1 MNKRK
6 SKVAI
11 IGAGF
16 VGAASAYAIAL
27 KKICSELVLIDV
39 NADKAIGEAADIS
52 HGLPFIGSMDLYAG
66 DYSCVKDCDV
76 IVITAGANRKVGE
89 TRLDLAKK
97 NTTIAK
103 DITANIMKYYNGGVL
118 LVVANPVD
126 ILTYMIQKWTG
137 LPSGMVIGSGT
148 TLDTIRFRSALASVA
163 GIDCTNIHG
172 YVIGEHGDS
181 QVPVWSNTHV
191 AGIEISDFC
200 QTNGIKIDDGFKN
213 SILEQIKR
221 GGAEVIKRKG
231 ATYYGVAVCVATLV
245 DSLMRDSDTIRTV
258 STVLNGEFGVSDVAL
273 SLPTIIGSSGAK
285 KVLLPNITD
294 EEVALFRK
302 SAEACKAVLEE
313 CKYLL
318 D

>member
-1 MNKRK
+1 MKKKK

-39 NADKAIGEAADIS
+39 NADKAIGEAADIA
-52 HGLPFIGSMDLYAG
+52 HGLPFLGSMDVYAG
-66 DYSCVKDCDV
+66 DYSCVRDCDV

-97 NTTIAK
+97 NTSIAK
-103 DITANIMKYYNGGVL
+103 GITESIMKYYNGGVI

-126 ILTYMIQKWTG
+126 ILTYMISKWTG
-137 LPSGMVIGSGT
+137 LPSGMVLGSGT
-148 TLDTIRFRSALASVA
+148 TLDTIRFRSSLASLT

-172 YVIGEHGDS
+172 YIIGEHGDS
-181 QVPVWSNTHV
+181 QVPVWSNTHI
-191 AGIEISDFC
+191 AGIEIGDYC
-200 QTNGIKIDDGFKN
+200 KTNGIALTDDVKKN
-213 SILEQIKR
+213 ILEQIKT
-221 GGAEVIKRKG
+221 GGAEIIKRKG

-294 EEVALFRK
+294 EELALFRK
-302 SAEACKAVLEE
+302 SAEACKKVLEE
-313 CKYLL
+313 CK
-318 D
+318 

>member
-1 MNKRK
+1 MKKRK

-27 KKICSELVLIDV
+27 KKVCSELVLIDV
-39 NADKAIGEAADIS
+39 NADKAIGEAADIA
-52 HGLPFIGSMDLYAG
+52 HGLPFLGSMDVYAG
-66 DYSCVKDCDV
+66 DYSCVRDCDV

-97 NTTIAK
+97 NTAIAK
-103 DITANIMKYYNGGVL
+103 EITESIMKYYNGGVI

-126 ILTYMIQKWTG
+126 ILTYMISKWTG
-137 LPSGMVIGSGT
+137 LPKGMVLGSGT
-148 TLDTIRFRSALASVA
+148 TLDTIRLRSALASLTD
-163 GIDCTNIHG
+163 IDCTNIHG
-172 YVIGEHGDS
+172 YIIGEHGDS
-181 QVPVWSNTHV
+181 QVPVWSNTHI
-191 AGIEISDFC
+191 AGIEISDYC
-200 QTNGIKIDDGFKN
+200 RNNGITFNDDVKSN
-213 SILEQIKR
+213 ILNEIKK
-221 GGAEVIKRKG
+221 GGADIIKRKG

-245 DSLMRDSDTIRTV
+245 DSLLRDSDTIRTV
-258 STVLNGEFGVSDVAL
+258 STILDGEFGVSDVAL

-294 EEVALFRK
+294 EELCLFRK

-313 CKYLL
+313 C
-318 D
+318 DN

>member
-1 MNKRK
+1 MKKRK

-27 KKICSELVLIDV
+27 KKVCSELVLIDV
-39 NADKAIGEAADIS
+39 NADKAIGEAADIA
-52 HGLPFIGSMDLYAG
+52 HGLPFLGSMDVYAG
-66 DYSCVKDCDV
+66 DYSCVRDCDV
-76 IVITAGANRKVGE
+76 IVITAGANRKVEE

-97 NTTIAK
+97 NTAIAK
-103 DITANIMKYYNGGVL
+103 GITESMMKYYNGGVI

-126 ILTYMIQKWTG
+126 ILTYMISKWTG
-137 LPSGMVIGSGT
+137 LPKGMVLGSGT
-148 TLDTIRFRSALASVA
+148 TLDTIRLRSALASLT

-172 YVIGEHGDS
+172 YIIGEHGDS
-181 QVPVWSNTHV
+181 QVPVWSNTHI
-191 AGIEISDFC
+191 AGIEISDYC
-200 QTNGIKIDDGFKN
+200 TNNGIAFNEDVK
-213 SILEQIKR
+213 SHILNEIKK
-221 GGAEVIKRKG
+221 GGADIIKRKG

-245 DSLMRDSDTIRTV
+245 DSLLRDSDTIRTV
-258 STVLNGEFGVSDVAL
+258 STVLDGEFGVSDVAL

-294 EEVALFRK
+294 AELSLFHK

-313 CKYLL
+313 C
-318 D
+318 DN

>member
-1 MNKRK
+1 MKKKK

-39 NADKAIGEAADIS
+39 NADKAIGEAADIA
-52 HGLPFIGSMDLYAG
+52 HGLPFLGSMDVYAG
-66 DYSCVKDCDV
+66 DYSCVKDCNV

-97 NTTIAK
+97 NTAIAK
-103 DITANIMKYYNGGVL
+103 DITANIMKYYNGGVI

-126 ILTYMIQKWTG
+126 ILTYMISKWTG
-137 LPSGMVIGSGT
+137 LPKGMVIGSGT
-148 TLDTIRFRSALASVA
+148 TLDTIRFRSSLANIT

-172 YVIGEHGDS
+172 YIIGEHGDS
-181 QVPVWSNTHV
+181 QVPVWSNTHI
-191 AGIEISDFC
+191 AGIEIEDYCSS
-200 QTNGIKIDDGFKN
+200 NGIRLDDEVKEN
-213 SILEQIKR
+213 ILEQIKK
-221 GGAEVIKRKG
+221 GGAEIIKRKG

-258 STVLNGEFGVSDVAL
+258 STVLDGEFGISDVAL

-285 KVLLPNITD
+285 RVLLPKITD
-294 EEVALFRK
+294 KELELFCK
-302 SAEACKAVLEE
+302 SAEACKAVLEGCE
-313 CKYLL
+313 E
-318 D
+318 

>member
-1 MNKRK
+1 MKRKK

-39 NADKAIGEAADIS
+39 NADKALGEAADIA
-52 HGLPFIGSMDLYAG
+52 HGLPFIGSMDVYAG
-66 DYSCVKDCDV
+66 DYSCVKDCNV
-76 IVITAGANRKVGE
+76 IVVTAGANRKVGE

-97 NTTIAK
+97 NTAIAK
-103 DITANIMKYYNGGVL
+103 NITDNIMKYYNGGVI

-126 ILTYMIQKWTG
+126 ILTYFIQQWTG
-137 LPSGMVIGSGT
+137 LPPGMVLGSGT
-148 TLDTIRFRSALASVA
+148 TLDTIRFRSSLATIT
-163 GIDCTNIHG
+163 GIDCINIHG

-181 QVPVWSNTHV
+181 QVPVWSNTHI
-191 AGIEISDFC
+191 AGIEISDYC
-200 QTNGIKIDDGFKN
+200 KANGILLNEDVKMNVLEKIKT
-213 SILEQIKR
+213 
-221 GGAEVIKRKG
+221 GGADIIKRKG

-258 STVLNGEFGVSDVAL
+258 STVLNGEFGVQDVAL

-285 KVLLPNITD
+285 KVLIPNLT
-294 EEVALFRK
+294 ESELELFLK
-302 SAEACKAVLEE
+302 SAKTCKEVLDS
-313 CKYLL
+313 CR
-318 D
+318 

>member
-1 MNKRK
+1 MKKKK

-27 KKICSELVLIDV
+27 KKVCSELVLIDV
-39 NADKAIGEAADIS
+39 NADKAIGEAADIA
-52 HGLPFIGSMDLYAG
+52 HGLPFLASMDVYAG

-97 NTTIAK
+97 NTAIAK
-103 DITANIMKYYNGGVL
+103 EITANIMKYYNGGII

-137 LPSGMVIGSGT
+137 LPNGMVLGSGT
-148 TLDTIRFRSALASVA
+148 TLDTIRFRSSLASIT

-172 YVIGEHGDS
+172 YIIGEHGDS
-181 QVPVWSNTHV
+181 QVPVWSNTHI
-191 AGIEISDFC
+191 AGIEIEDYC
-200 QTNGIKIDDGFKN
+200 KTNGIKFN
-213 SILEQIKR
+213 EEVRQSVLEQVKK
-221 GGAEVIKRKG
+221 GGAEIIRRKG

-294 EEVALFRK
+294 EELELFRK
-302 SAEACKAVLEE
+302 SAEACKKVLDE
-313 CKYLL
+313 CR
-318 D
+318 